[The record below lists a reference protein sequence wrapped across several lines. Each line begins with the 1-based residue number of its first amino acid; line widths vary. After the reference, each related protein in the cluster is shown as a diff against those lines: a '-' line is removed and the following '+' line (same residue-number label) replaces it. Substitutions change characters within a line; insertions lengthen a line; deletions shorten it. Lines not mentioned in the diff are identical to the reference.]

1 MEKEKNVAARK
12 ARQKKEAQILAKN
25 IENAKKAN
33 NKPIKILD
41 SKGNVIQILK

>member
-12 ARQKKEAQILAKN
+12 ARQKKEADILKKN
-25 IENAKKAN
+25 QENAKKAN
-33 NKPIKILD
+33 NKPIKVLD